1 MGIDPDAVLWS
12 APERERAGRPLLVLL
27 HGYGSHEG
35 DLFSLAQSL
44 PLEPVIASVRAPLAQ
59 GPGYAWFPPVGPLLA
74 GQSPAGQVPA
84 GQPSVEERFAAINE
98 STSALID
105 WLDTTESTGVGLL
118 GFSQGAAMALQLL
131 REQPTRFDYVVA
143 LSGFVVPNDHGGD
156 ARLAELRPPVFWGR
170 GTDDT
175 VIASSLIDHTIEW
188 LPAYSTLTEGIYEGV
203 GHWVSPDEIS
213 ELGAFIRSQL

>member
-12 APERERAGRPLLVLL
+12 APESERAGRPLLVLL

-44 PLEPVIASVRAPLAQ
+44 PLEPVIASVRAPLTQ
-59 GPGYAWFPPVGPLLA
+59 GPGYAWFPPVGPYLT
-74 GQSPAGQVPA
+74 GQSPAGK
-84 GQPSVEERFAAINE
+84 PSVEERFTAIDE
-98 STSALID
+98 TTSALID
-105 WLDTTESTGVGLL
+105 WLDTTDSTGVGLL

-131 REQPTRFDYVVA
+131 REQPTRFDFVVA
-143 LSGFVVPNDHGGD
+143 LSGFVVPNDHDND

-188 LPAYSTLTEGIYEGV
+188 LPAHSTLTEGIYEGV

>member
-1 MGIDPDAVLWS
+1 MQVDRDAVLWS

-35 DLFSLAQSL
+35 DLFSLARSL

-59 GPGYAWFPPVGPLLA
+59 GPGYAWFPPVGPLLT
-74 GQSPAGQVPA
+74 GQSPAGQPA
-84 GQPSVEERFAAINE
+84 VEERFAAIDE
-98 STSALID
+98 SMSALID
-105 WLDTTESTGVGLL
+105 WLDTTDSTGVGLL

-131 REQPTRFDYVVA
+131 REQPTRLDYVVA
-143 LSGFVVPNDHGGD
+143 LSGFVVPNDHDGD
-156 ARLAELRPPVFWGR
+156 ALLAELRPPVFWGR

-175 VIASSLIDHTIEW
+175 VIASSLIDNTIEW
-188 LPAYSTLTEGIYEGV
+188 LPSHSTLTEGIYEGV
-203 GHWVSPDEIS
+203 GHWVSPEEIS